1 MKPVELPAP
10 NFTDGRGLYP
20 ERLAVS
26 VPRGLTEAAKRA
38 AVTEGVTLAEFVRRA
53 VAGRLSAAQDRTAF
67 VEQLHARALGET
79 DPAVIKRALAN
90 AAAVHRTDFPELGRK
105 EGEADGE

>member
-26 VPRGLTEAAKRA
+26 VPRGLTETAKRS
-38 AVTEGVTLAEFVRRA
+38 AVAEGVTLAEFVRRA
-53 VAGRLSAAQDRTAF
+53 VAARIAAMPVTVEGHTHDR
-67 VEQLHARALGET
+67 
-79 DPAVIKRALAN
+79 
-90 AAAVHRTDFPELGRK
+90 
-105 EGEADGE
+105 